1 MVLGGYRLVD
11 VVVGA
16 ALLLSE
22 SVMLDGLLWWGLLG
36 GFAVGV
42 VTRWGLLG
50 EKKEMRMERRREKG
64 EMYSLKIIFLRN
76 PNLYLILYTFT
87 TLPLAI
93 LITSNSVSATPR
105 FLKSHI
111 ARLQWLVDVVPI
123 WIEAANVQDESR
135 ADSRKLLRRKLLHG
149 VPILVL
155 SLIAL
160 TTIVVS
166 THAALRRK
174 KKVTLSAAM
183 SALRVKWSPP
193 ILTCLFNFIVWVGWA
208 HLDPI
213 INRVAVEYWYLTVAQ
228 VAVEV
233 YLMSVLA
240 VGLVVSVVEGRVGH
254 EAIWVGWGL
263 MKGRRVCGWVLAGLI
278 LSISGFIGRQMI
290 EVINGEDL
298 ANDSGG
304 YTWTVEMRFGC
315 MVGLVVLLGWFVLW
329 SYVIFAVLYFDC
341 RKRNVIKEEEQLDI
355 IDDYDF

>member
-1 MVLGGYRLVD
+1 
-11 VVVGA
+11 
-16 ALLLSE
+16 
-22 SVMLDGLLWWGLLG
+22 MLENEINST
-36 GFAVGV
+36 
-42 VTRWGLLG
+42 TRPISKSNFLFTNFLTPLFSIFLD
-50 EKKEMRMERRREKG
+50 
-64 EMYSLKIIFLRN
+64 SLKIIFLHN
-76 PNLYLILYTFT
+76 PNLYLILYTVT

-123 WIEAANVQDESR
+123 WMEAANIQDESR
-135 ADSRKLLRRKLLHG
+135 ADSKKLLRRKLLHG
-149 VPILVL
+149 VPIFLL
-155 SLIAL
+155 SFIAL

-174 KKVTLSAAM
+174 KKVTLRTAI
-183 SALRVKWSPP
+183 SALRVRWSPP
-193 ILTCLFNFIVWVGWA
+193 ILTCLFNFIAWVGWA

-213 INRVAVEYWYLTVAQ
+213 VNRVAVEYWYLTAAQ

-233 YLMSVLA
+233 YLMSVFA
-240 VGLVVSVVEGRVGH
+240 VGLVVSVVEGRVGY

-290 EVINGEDL
+290 GVINGEDL

-304 YTWTVEMRFGC
+304 YTWTAEMRFGC